1 MKRSPQTSPQ
11 ATSETSPPPPPHEFV
26 RRAVISLVW
35 AERAVF
41 FAIGLLLFVAAV
53 ALVVECVRILIPMY
67 AGGSST
73 AIDYASRFLDLVLLV
88 LMLVEL
94 AYTVI
99 LSLRGAVLQAEP
111 FLIVGLIAVIR
122 RVLVITVG
130 SPGQR
135 TNSITQNASDLAIL
149 TGVVIAFVG
158 AIVLLRARP
167 APREQFS
174 DDDLF
179 R

>member
-1 MKRSPQTSPQ
+1 
-11 ATSETSPPPPPHEFV
+11 
-26 RRAVISLVW
+26 
-35 AERAVF
+35 
-41 FAIGLLLFVAAV
+41 
-53 ALVVECVRILIPMY
+53 
-67 AGGSST
+67 
-73 AIDYASRFLDLVLLV
+73 
-88 LMLVEL
+88 
-94 AYTVI
+94 
-99 LSLRGAVLQAEP
+99 
-111 FLIVGLIAVIR
+111 
-122 RVLVITVG
+122 VITVG